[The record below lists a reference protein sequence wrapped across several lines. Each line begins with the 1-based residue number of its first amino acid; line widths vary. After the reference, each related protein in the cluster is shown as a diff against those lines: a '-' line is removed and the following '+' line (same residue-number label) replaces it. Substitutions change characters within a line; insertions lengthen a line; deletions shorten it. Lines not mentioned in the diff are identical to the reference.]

1 MTFRARLAAVCAALA
16 VLIVLFVVGT
26 LFSPER
32 VQARTAARPLLAG
45 VLAQKIDGIEIMEG
59 STTAVQ
65 LRKEVARVARTGAY
79 PVSADRV
86 ATFLRT
92 VAGLRR
98 TSQVTSDPQH
108 LGELGLGSEGSR
120 TLVLHQAGA
129 PDAVLQ
135 VGKRGPAGDADY
147 VRVRGEDRVYLA
159 RGSLSFFL
167 SQKLP
172 YWYELHVLPDDVQ
185 GTTISEITVSGA
197 LETLR
202 GGYTLRRPSADKLDQ
217 WMVGDSAAD
226 RVTAGAMASSLANL
240 EGADFLESGSGSGT
254 GRTGG
259 KEAGR
264 LVIAVKTFEGKAYRL
279 FVSRGTEPGKVRVT
293 ADWSPWTYV
302 VNAVAMQR
310 AVLSEA
316 SPPGALDHTTSMQ
329 IRQMSSSKSSPWR
342 KAISS
347 CMSPS
352 TNCRGG
358 SDSRRISFSLMT
370 SLKTTPWEFFGAAS
384 RSPSV

>member
-45 VLAQKIDGIEIMEG
+45 VLAQKIDGIEVMEG
-59 STTAVQ
+59 STTTVQ
-65 LRKEVARVARTGAY
+65 LRKEAHGWQTGAY

-129 PDAVLQ
+129 PDSVLL

-147 VRVRGEDRVYLA
+147 VQVRGEDRVYLA

-167 SQKLP
+167 SQKLS

-197 LETLR
+197 LDTLR

-226 RVTAGAMASSLANL
+226 RVIAGAMASSLANL
-240 EGADFLESGSGSGT
+240 EGVDFLESGSGSGS

-259 KEAGR
+259 EEAGR

-279 FVSRGTEPGKVRVT
+279 FVSSATEPGKVRVT

-302 VNAVAMQR
+302 VNAVPMQR
-310 AVLSEA
+310 AVLSE
-316 SPPGALDHTTSMQ
+316 SRL
-329 IRQMSSSKSSPWR
+329 
-342 KAISS
+342 KAH
-347 CMSPS
+347 
-352 TNCRGG
+352 
-358 SDSRRISFSLMT
+358 
-370 SLKTTPWEFFGAAS
+370 
-384 RSPSV
+384 

>member
-1 MTFRARLAAVCAALA
+1 VTFRVRLVAVCSALA
-16 VLIVLFVVGT
+16 VLLVLFVVGT
-26 LFSPER
+26 VFSPER
-32 VQARTAARPLLAG
+32 VQARTAARPLLPG
-45 VLAQKIDGIEIMEG
+45 VSAQKIDGVEITESGVTTVLLRRAASGWETPRGTTEG
-59 STTAVQ
+59 TAP
-65 LRKEVARVARTGAY
+65 KAY

-129 PDAVLQ
+129 PDAALQ

-159 RGSLSFFL
+159 RGTLSFFL

-197 LETLR
+197 LETLQ
-202 GGYTLRRPSADKLDQ
+202 GGYTLRRVSADKLDQ
-217 WMVGDSAAD
+217 WTVGESPAD

-240 EGADFLESGSGSGT
+240 EGVDFAESGSG
-254 GRTGG
+254 RTGG
-259 KEAGR
+259 GEAGR

-279 FVSRGTEPGKVRVT
+279 FVSRGTEPGKLRVT

-302 VNAVAMQR
+302 VNAVPLQR
-310 AVLSEA
+310 AVLS
-316 SPPGALDHTTSMQ
+316 
-329 IRQMSSSKSSPWR
+329 KSR
-342 KAISS
+342 LQAH
-347 CMSPS
+347 
-352 TNCRGG
+352 
-358 SDSRRISFSLMT
+358 
-370 SLKTTPWEFFGAAS
+370 
-384 RSPSV
+384 